1 MIDLRNENLQLI
13 NDLQSRDSTVKKQKE
28 TISKMKNEI

>member
-13 NDLQSRDSTVKKQKE
+13 NDLQSRDNTVKKQKE